1 VAANG
6 LALVIWVS
14 LVGADPLL
22 DPWQLHVS
30 EVGKTELAPPVQSPE
45 SESWQLDDDGLLNP
59 FEQD

>member
-1 VAANG
+1 MAANG

-30 EVGKTELAPPVQSPE
+30 EVGKPSLRPRSNPPE